1 MYSSDWIHEVETVNN
16 SLVDAY
22 GMDMAIDLPIP
33 PLRRS
38 PVIGVHLC
46 SSPNTSRDDG
56 VESIPMSL
64 QSMKL
69 LLQSALF

>member
-1 MYSSDWIHEVETVNN
+1 MYSSDWIHEVEPAVNN

-22 GMDMAIDLPIP
+22 GMDMAIDLLI
-33 PLRRS
+33 RS

-56 VESIPMSL
+56 VESIPKSL
-64 QSMKL
+64 QFMKL